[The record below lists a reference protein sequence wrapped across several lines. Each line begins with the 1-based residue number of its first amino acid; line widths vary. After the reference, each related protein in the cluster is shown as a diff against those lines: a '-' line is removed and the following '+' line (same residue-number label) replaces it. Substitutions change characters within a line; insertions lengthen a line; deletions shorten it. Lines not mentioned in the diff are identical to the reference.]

1 MGVSADR
8 NPAACFTGETDQ
20 IDAHVLTIRIRVDLD
35 CLVQFRS
42 DREYPRPIGTQ
53 SQPEV
58 INASAR
64 VSEYLE
70 SGITQCRYITV
81 GLIIFLAQG
90 GIKQPRTISSSPSDK
105 TSIST

>member
-20 IDAHVLTIRIRVDLD
+20 IDAHVLTIRIRADLD
-35 CLVQFRS
+35 CLVHLQS
-42 DREYPRPIGTQ
+42 DREYARPIGTQ

-64 VSEYLE
+64 VSGYLDRV
-70 SGITQCRYITV
+70 ITQCRYITV

-90 GIKQPRTISSSPSDK
+90 EMKAAQNDIELT
-105 TSIST
+105 